1 MLEAGKVFELKTQVT
16 ENDTAKVFGSG
27 ELEVLATP
35 KMIALMEESSYKC
48 VADGLD
54 AGASTVGT
62 YLDVKHLAATPVG
75 MNVKVESTLT
85 EVDGRRL
92 VFSVKAYDESGLIG
106 EGKHERFIVFSE
118 KFVAKTYAKLN
129 K

>member
-1 MLEAGKVFELKTQVT
+1 MIEAGKKFLIEAQVT
-16 ENDTAKVFGSG
+16 EKDTARVFGSG

-35 KMIALMEESSYKC
+35 KMIALMEEASYKC
-48 VADGLD
+48 VSDGLD

-75 MNVKVESTLT
+75 MSVKVESELT

-92 VFSVKAYDESGLIG
+92 VFSVKAYDEAGLIG
-106 EGKHERFIVFSE
+106 EGKHERFVIFAE
-118 KFVAKTYAKLN
+118 KFVAKTYSKLN